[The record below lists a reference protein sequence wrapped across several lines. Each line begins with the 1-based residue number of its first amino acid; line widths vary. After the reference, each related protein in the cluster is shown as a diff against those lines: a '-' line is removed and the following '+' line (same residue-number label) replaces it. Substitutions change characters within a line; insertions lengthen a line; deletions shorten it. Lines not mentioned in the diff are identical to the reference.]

1 MAVFRRRPCLAAYWV
16 GETLRVENYLT
27 QRVSDLEP
35 LHVAILGALD
45 VWRSTAELCEK
56 IPRTGKRPLTA
67 ALDSLI
73 AGDLIESSDRA
84 LDSRECRFQFTW
96 EHWSPSAA
104 FFHFATKDVP
114 YDVTDQDFLRVRR
127 LTEGPPE
134 MLRLRRGS
142 VVKLPAFPRRGTLP
156 RVLLARRSWRAFGKR
171 PLTMKELSALAGLT
185 WAVQRWV
192 RLAPD
197 FALPLKT
204 SPSGGACHSIEVYF
218 AVRRVRGL
226 APGLYHYR
234 PDSHALVRLRK
245 GWTGR
250 TLSRRLGGQPWFAKS
265 AVVAF
270 MTSAVERV
278 QFKYRFARAY
288 RVVLLEAGHFCQTF
302 CLVATW
308 LGLAPFCTAAI
319 ADSAIERDLSID
331 GVGECVLYAAG
342 VGTRPQ
348 GAAWAPWPDM
358 SHLPPTHAPAHR
370 LPARSK
376 RQGRTAS

>member
-1 MAVFRRRPCLAAYWV
+1 MAVFRRRPSLAAYWV

-27 QRVSDLEP
+27 QRVCDVEP
-35 LHVAILGALD
+35 LHAVLLGALAA
-45 VWRSTAELCEK
+45 WRSKADLLEAVPGLNR
-56 IPRTGKRPLTA
+56 RTLTA
-67 ALDSLI
+67 ALASLV

-84 LDSRECRFQFTW
+84 SSSRELEFQSTW

-104 FFHFATKDVP
+104 FFHFGTKDLEYGVE
-114 YDVTDQDFLRVRR
+114 TDQDYLRVRR
-127 LTEGPPE
+127 QTEGPPE
-134 MLRLRRGS
+134 MLRLRRGA
-142 VVKLPAFPRRGTLP
+142 VVKLPAFPRRGSLP
-156 RVLLARRSWRAFGKR
+156 RLLLARRSFRAFGAR
-171 PLTMKELSALAGLT
+171 PVTIRELSALAGLT

-192 RLAPD
+192 RIAPD

-218 AVRRVRGL
+218 AVRRVSGL

-250 TLSRRLGGQPWFAKS
+250 TIARRLGGQPWFAES
-265 AVVAF
+265 AVVAL

-331 GVGECVLYAAG
+331 GVRECVLYAAG
-342 VGTRPQ
+342 VGSRPR
-348 GAAWAPWPDM
+348 GRAWAPWPGTD
-358 SHLPPTHAPAHR
+358 LPETYAPAY
-370 LPARSK
+370 LNPARSARRGK
-376 RQGRTAS
+376 R

>member
-27 QRVSDLEP
+27 RRVTDVEP
-35 LHVAILGALD
+35 LDVAILGALD
-45 VWRSTAELCEK
+45 VWRSIAELGEK
-56 IPRTGKRPLTA
+56 IPRTSKRAITA
-67 ALDSLI
+67 ALDSLT
-73 AGDLIESSDRA
+73 ADDLIESSDRA
-84 LDSRECRFQFTW
+84 LDSREAQFQFTW

-114 YDVTDQDFLRVRR
+114 YGDVTDQDFLRVRR

-134 MLRLRRGS
+134 MLRLRRGP
-142 VVKLPAFPRRGTLP
+142 VIGLPPFPRHGAVP
-156 RVLLARRSWRAFGKR
+156 RLLLARRSWRAFGKR
-171 PLTMKELSALAGLT
+171 PLTMKEFSALAGLT

-192 RLAPD
+192 RLAPG

-234 PDSHALVRLRK
+234 PDAHALVRMRK
-245 GWTGR
+245 GCTGR
-250 TLSRRLGGQPWFAKS
+250 TLARRLGGQPWFGKA

-342 VGTRPQ
+342 VGSRPR
-348 GAAWAPWPDM
+348 GLAWAPWPEM
-358 SHLPPTHAPAHR
+358 SRRPPTYAPAHQSHVR
-370 LPARSK
+370 MRQRAR
-376 RQGRTAS
+376 RD

>member
-1 MAVFRRRPCLAAYWV
+1 MAVFRRRPCLAAHWV
-16 GETLRVENYLT
+16 GGTLRVENYLT
-27 QRVSDLEP
+27 QRVTDVEP

-45 VWRSTAELCEK
+45 MWRSAAELRET
-56 IPRTGKRPLTA
+56 IPGISKRALTA
-67 ALDSLI
+67 ALDSLTS
-73 AGDLIESSDRA
+73 GDLIESSDRA
-84 LDSRECRFQFTW
+84 SNSRERRFQFTW
-96 EHWSPSAA
+96 EYWSPSAA
-104 FFHFATKDVP
+104 FFHFASKDVP
-114 YDVTDQDFLRVRR
+114 YEVTDQDFLRVRR

-134 MLRLRRGS
+134 MLRLRRGP
-142 VVKLPAFPRRGTLP
+142 VVSLPPFPRRGALP
-156 RVLLARRSWRAFGKR
+156 RLLLARRSWRAFGKR
-171 PLTMKELSALAGLT
+171 PVTIRELSALAGLT

-197 FALPLKT
+197 LALPLKT

-226 APGLYHYR
+226 TPGLYHYR
-234 PDSHALVRLRK
+234 PDAHSLVRLRK

-250 TLSRRLGGQPWFAKS
+250 TLVRRLGGQRWFAKS
-265 AVVAF
+265 AVVAL
-270 MTSAVERV
+270 MTTAVERV

-342 VGTRPQ
+342 VGSRPR
-348 GAAWAPWPDM
+348 GMIWAPWPDM
-358 SHLPPTHAPAHR
+358 SQLPQTYAPAHQLR
-370 LPARSK
+370 ARSK
-376 RQGRTAS
+376 RQSSAS